1 LRYLFD
7 ASALLNSVRIH
18 GDAIVD
24 FIEKNECYALT
35 FTRYE
40 IGNALWKEAYLM
52 KRIEADQALKALNF
66 MSSLLSLMSI
76 IDASNREHE
85 ASILLLATRMG
96 LTYYDAS
103 YLTTAEKL
111 KANLITDDD
120 ALIKASMRIGIKTL
134 RSRDIPIKSN

>member
-1 LRYLFD
+1 
-7 ASALLNSVRIH
+7 
-18 GDAIVD
+18 
-24 FIEKNECYALT
+24 
-35 FTRYE
+35 
-40 IGNALWKEAYLM
+40 
-52 KRIEADQALKALNF
+52 
-66 MSSLLSLMSI
+66 MSI